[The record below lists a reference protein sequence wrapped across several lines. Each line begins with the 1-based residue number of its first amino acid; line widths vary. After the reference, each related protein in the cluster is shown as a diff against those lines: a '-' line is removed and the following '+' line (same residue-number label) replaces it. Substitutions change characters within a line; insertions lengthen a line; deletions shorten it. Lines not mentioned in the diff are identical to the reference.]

1 MSNRER
7 KMQVGNSEPLVSVVI
22 PVYNVEKYLRTC
34 LDSVLAQ
41 SYKNMQVIV
50 VNDGSPDGSLA
61 IAESYA
67 DPRLEVVSKPN
78 GGLSSARNFGLAR
91 AQGDYLCFVDSDD
104 SLHPDFVR
112 LLMEGISKL
121 QADLAVCGL
130 ARFSKDSE
138 LYSMSQPAQ
147 EENWRLYSQN
157 EAITQ
162 LYGGLLLQQLT
173 VAVSKLY
180 PRRIYKNLHFPE
192 GRLHEDVAVA
202 LPVLLQSER
211 VALTRAPL
219 YHYRCNESSIMA
231 TPSWKHRDGI
241 DFYEEHYRLLSDL
254 HLPQAKL
261 ALLAAFKAGINCLT
275 EYSANP
281 SYRRDP
287 RYRSLQKRV
296 QKLARRIPLKGLRKI
311 DAATVVTTRINIAVA
326 TFIYGIALRLK

>member
-1 MSNRER
+1 
-7 KMQVGNSEPLVSVVI
+7 MQVGNSEPLVSVVI
-22 PVYNVEKYLRTC
+22 PVYNVEKYLRIC

-41 SYKNMQVIV
+41 SYKNLQVIV

-61 IAESYA
+61 IAESYT

-78 GGLSSARNFGLAR
+78 GGLSSARNFGLSR

-112 LLMEGISKL
+112 LLMEGISKP

-130 ARFSKDSE
+130 ARFSDDSE
-138 LYSMSQPAQ
+138 LSIMNQPNQ
-147 EENWRLYSQN
+147 ETNWRLYSQK

-162 LYGGLLLQQLT
+162 LYGGVLLQQLT

-202 LPVLLQSER
+202 LPVLLQAQR
-211 VALTRAPL
+211 LALTCAPL
-219 YHYRCNESSIMA
+219 YHYRCNESSIM
-231 TPSWKHRDGI
+231 TIPSWKHRDGI

-254 HLPQAKL
+254 QLPQAKL
-261 ALLAAFKAGINCLT
+261 ALLAAFKAGINCLV
-275 EYSANP
+275 EYSADS
-281 SYRRDP
+281 SYCQDP

-296 QKLARRIPLKGLRKI
+296 QKLARRIPLRGLRKI
-311 DAATVVTTRINIAVA
+311 DVATVVTARINITVA